1 MNPSDF
7 TRSRRLPLARL
18 VAFLLNAPR
27 AGLQSELDAFFDHSL
42 QAPLGRPPTKS
53 ALCQARRHLR
63 PQAMRQLLGHSAQA
77 FVEHSK
83 VPLWHGLRVL
93 VLDSTTLRVP
103 NVPESVE
110 HFGGMLT
117 SCGKFR
123 PLARASALLDVARD
137 AFVDARLGGFADDDR
152 TLAADHLEAL
162 GIGDLLVMDRGY
174 PSRQWLTQLCAKGV
188 AFCAHIGHPWAQ
200 VKRFA
205 RSDQH
210 DAVVD
215 LGTTKAPLPLRL
227 LRVVLPNGSTL
238 MLVTNL
244 FDNSLTGPQFA
255 SLYRS
260 RWRVE
265 EAFKRIKARLQV
277 ENWSG
282 VLPHTV
288 EQDFYAS
295 LVRHNCAAV
304 MAMAVRPEEHGL
316 EPPAPDAKGWRS
328 RINRTL
334 VLKSLRHFLPRVLL
348 ALDPH
353 SLLLHLIERL
363 RAPSAIERTRPD
375 RRAPRNKGV
384 RIAGFH
390 FAYKAA

>member
-1 MNPSDF
+1 VKPSDF
-7 TRSRRLPLARL
+7 TRSRRLPLAHL

-42 QAPLGRPPTKS
+42 LVPMGRTPTKS
-53 ALCQARRHLR
+53 ALCQARSNLR
-63 PQAMRQLLGHSAQA
+63 PQAMRQLLAHSAQVFA
-77 FVEHSK
+77 EHSTASS
-83 VPLWHGLRVL
+83 WHGLRVL
-93 VLDSTTLRVP
+93 ALDSTTLRVP

-137 AFVDARLGGFADDDR
+137 AFVDARLGGFADDVR
-152 TLAADHLEAL
+152 SLAAGHLDAL
-162 GIGDLLVMDRGY
+162 GAGDLLVMDRGY
-174 PSRQWLTQLCAKGV
+174 PARQWMAQLCAKGV
-188 AFCAHIGHPWAQ
+188 QFCARIGHPWAQ
-200 VKRFA
+200 VKRFE

-210 DAVVD
+210 ETVVD
-215 LGTTKAPLPLRL
+215 LGTAKAPLPLRL
-227 LRVVLPNGSTL
+227 IRVVLPNASTL
-238 MLVTNL
+238 MLVTNV
-244 FDNSLTGPQFA
+244 FDTAITGTRFA

-260 RWRVE
+260 RWRIE

-304 MAMAVRPEEHGL
+304 MAMAARPEENGL
-316 EPPAPDAKGWRS
+316 EPPAPDAKGWRN

-334 VLKSLRHFLPRVLL
+334 VLKSLRHFLPRLLL

-353 SLLLHLIERL
+353 SLLQHLIERL
-363 RAPSAIERTRPD
+363 RAPSANERTRPD
-375 RRAPRNKGV
+375 RRAQRTKGV